1 MKSTKC
7 DKGGS
12 IDLPY
17 PKLMSDVS
25 GNVVLMT
32 SYKEGTV
39 VFSDHHYVMGHRSAN
54 WMMSYFKDHSG
65 TITLENSNDH

>member
-7 DKGGS
+7 DKGNTGE
-12 IDLPY
+12 LPY
-17 PKLMSDVS
+17 PKLMIDVS

-32 SYKEGTV
+32 SSKEGTV
-39 VFSDHHYVMGHRSAN
+39 VFSDHQYVMGHRSAN
-54 WMMSYFKDHSG
+54 WNTHYLKDYSG